1 MSVIKIVDL
10 FAGPGGLGEGFSGFS
25 TKLGSHPFRTVISVE
40 KEHSAHKTLTLR
52 SYFRRTLENGDS
64 LNDYFSYVRNEK
76 EHPFSDRTISAWKAA
91 CKEAV
96 QETLGTPSGDAF
108 VMERAR
114 KLLGKSSKWILIGG
128 PPCQAY
134 SLIGRSR
141 NRGIKDYVPE
151 SDHRH
156 FLYRA
161 YLDLLAELQPPVFLL
176 ENVKGILTSRIS
188 GDLIFPSI
196 LRDLSD
202 PTASVGKTKG
212 PKYRI
217 YSISSDE
224 HYEVGDDPDS
234 IDASK
239 YVVRA
244 ELHGLPQARHRVIL
258 IGVREDI
265 DKKPTKLEIAN
276 PPNLNEIIGSM
287 PPLRS
292 GISTKDDADE
302 WIKIIKQHSADLSKI
317 FKETNNA
324 LSSKFEAILALYKNT
339 APESLTR
346 GGRFVKYADSISKAG
361 CLDWWIG
368 SNSDPTGITNHE
380 ARGHMVNDLQRYLFA
395 STYAS
400 TYNKSPKAAEFPEN
414 LSPNHKSW
422 STGAFDDRFRVQLSN
437 FPATTITSHISK
449 DGHYY
454 IHPDPLQCRSLT
466 VREAARL
473 QTFPDN
479 YFFEGNRT
487 QQYVQVGNAVPP
499 LLGYMIASKIYE
511 LLT

>member
-1 MSVIKIVDL
+1 MAAIKVVDL
-10 FAGPGGLGEGFSGFS
+10 FAGPGGLGEGFTGFS
-25 TKLGSHPFRTVISVE
+25 TSHGSHPFRTVISVE
-40 KEHSAHKTLTLR
+40 KENSAHKTLTLR
-52 SYFRRTLENGDS
+52 SYVRHLLDNGDS
-64 LNDYFSYVRNEK
+64 LKDYFSYLRNEK
-76 EHPFSDRTISAWKAA
+76 TLPYSDQTINTWKEA

-96 QETLGTPSGDAF
+96 QETLGTPAGDAL
-108 VMERAR
+108 VMERSR

-141 NRGIKDYVPE
+141 NKGNKDYAPE
-151 SDHRH
+151 TDDRH

-196 LRDLSD
+196 LKDLSD
-202 PTASVGKTKG
+202 PAASVGKDKG
-212 PKYRI
+212 PRYRI

-224 HYEVGDDPDS
+224 HYAYGDDADS
-234 IDASK
+234 IDASR

-244 ELHGLPQARHRVIL
+244 EMHGLPQARHRVIL

-265 DKKPTKLEIAN
+265 DKRPVRLEMADA
-276 PPNLNEIIGSM
+276 PSLNEIIGTM

-292 GISTKDDADE
+292 GISKKDDVEA
-302 WIKIIKQHSADLSKI
+302 WVTIVKQHAANLSIAFRKTDVTLSDK
-317 FKETNNA
+317 FDA
-324 LSSKFEAILALYKNT
+324 LFSYYKNT
-339 APESLTR
+339 APEKLSR
-346 GGRFVKYADSISKAG
+346 GGRFVSFTDGISSAG
-361 CLDWWIG
+361 SLDWWIRK
-368 SNSDPTGITNHE
+368 NSDLAGIANHE
-380 ARGHMVNDLQRYLFA
+380 SRGHMVNDLQRYLFA
-395 STYAS
+395 SAFAS
-400 TYNKSPKAAEFPEN
+400 IYNKSPKSGDFPVD

-422 STGAFDDRFRVQLSN
+422 STGAFDDRFRVQLSGI
-437 FPATTITSHISK
+437 PSTTITSHISK

-454 IHPDPLQCRSLT
+454 IHPDPLQCRSLS

-499 LLGYMIASKIYE
+499 LLGRLIASRIYDI
-511 LLT
+511 LS

>member
-1 MSVIKIVDL
+1 MSVIKVVDL
-10 FAGPGGLGEGFSGFS
+10 FAGPGGLGEGFAGFS
-25 TKLGSHPFRTVISVE
+25 TPHNRHPFRTVISVE
-40 KEHSAHKTLTLR
+40 KESSAHRTLTLR
-52 SYFRRTLENGDS
+52 NYVRRLVENGDS
-64 LNDYFSYVRNEK
+64 LDDYFSYLRSEK
-76 EHPFSDRTISAWKAA
+76 GLPYSSVTINSWKEA

-96 QETLGTPSGDAF
+96 QETLGTQGGDEL
-108 VMERAR
+108 VMERSR
-114 KLLGKSSKWILIGG
+114 KLIGKSSKWILIGG

-141 NRGIKDYVPE
+141 NRGIKNYTPE
-151 SDHRH
+151 SDERH

-161 YLDLLAELQPPVFLL
+161 YLDLLAELRPPVFLL
-176 ENVKGILTSRIS
+176 ENVKGILTSRVS
-188 GDLIFPSI
+188 GNLIFPTI

-202 PTASVGKTKG
+202 PAASVGKTKG

-217 YSISSDE
+217 YSLSSDE
-224 HYEVGDDPDS
+224 HYNFGDDIDS

-239 YVVRA
+239 YVVRT

-265 DKKPTKLEIAN
+265 DKKPAKLDIAV
-276 PPNLNEIIGSM
+276 PPSLQEIIGSM
-287 PPLRS
+287 PVLRS
-292 GISTKDDADE
+292 GISKKDNAED
-302 WIKIIKQHSADLSKI
+302 WLTIIRQYSENLSRIFGKTDSELSENFGTISAHFKNMLPENLS
-317 FKETNNA
+317 
-324 LSSKFEAILALYKNT
+324 
-339 APESLTR
+339 R
-346 GGRFVKYADSISKAG
+346 GGRFVRFNGNASNAG
-361 CLDWWIG
+361 SLDWWIKDKA
-368 SNSDPTGITNHE
+368 DPVGIANHE
-380 ARGHMVNDLQRYLFA
+380 SRGHMVGDLQRYLFA
-395 STYAS
+395 AAYAS
-400 TYNKSPKAAEFPEN
+400 NYKKSPKAAEFPID

-422 STGAFDDRFRVQLSN
+422 TSGAFDDRFRVQLSKN
-437 FPATTITSHISK
+437 PSTTITSHISK

-499 LLGYMIASKIYE
+499 LLGYLIASRIYQI
-511 LLT
+511 LN

>member
-1 MSVIKIVDL
+1 MSAIKVVDL

-25 TKLGSHPFRTVISVE
+25 TTQGTHPFHTVISVE
-40 KEHSAHKTLTLR
+40 KESSAHRTLTLR
-52 SYFRRTLENGDS
+52 NYMRRLLENGDS
-64 LNDYFSYVRNEK
+64 LDDYFAYLRNEK
-76 EHPFSDRTISAWKAA
+76 ELPYSNLTINSWKAA

-96 QETLGTPSGDAF
+96 QETLGTPSGDAL
-108 VMERAR
+108 VMERSR

-141 NRGIKDYVPE
+141 NRGIKNYTPE
-151 SDHRH
+151 GDDRH

-176 ENVKGILTSRIS
+176 ENVKGILTSRVS
-188 GDLIFPSI
+188 GDLIFPTI

-202 PTASVGKTKG
+202 PAASVGKNKG

-217 YSISSDE
+217 YSLSSDE
-224 HYEVGDDPDS
+224 HYTFGDDIDS

-239 YVVRA
+239 YVVRT
-244 ELHGLPQARHRVIL
+244 ELHGIPQARHRVIL

-265 DKKPTKLEIAN
+265 DKKPVKLDLAS
-276 PPNLNEIIGSM
+276 PPNLQEIIGSM
-287 PPLRS
+287 PVLRS
-292 GISTKDDADE
+292 GISKSDNAEE
-302 WIKIIKQHSADLSKI
+302 WVSIIRQYSANLSRVSRR
-317 FKETNNA
+317 TDSA
-324 LSSKFEAILALYKNT
+324 LSESFNAISLHYKNIMS
-339 APESLTR
+339 ENLSR
-346 GGRFVKYADSISKAG
+346 GGRFVKFNDGISNSNS
-361 CLDWWIG
+361 LDWWIR
-368 SNSDPTGITNHE
+368 NNADPIGIANHE
-380 ARGHMVNDLQRYLFA
+380 SRGHMVSDLQRYLFA
-395 STYAS
+395 TVYAS
-400 TYNKSPKAAEFPEN
+400 IYHKSPKAAEFPID

-422 STGAFDDRFRVQLSN
+422 STGAFDDRFRVQLFNTPS
-437 FPATTITSHISK
+437 TTVTSHISK

-499 LLGYMIASKIYE
+499 LLGYLIASRIYE
-511 LLT
+511 ILS